1 MSEFLEELDP
11 EITERKLFNLRNIL
25 FVFIIGAVLIFLI
38 IGIIAIFELEIRN
51 ALILSLIAVTIYAV
65 ILFFLLEPSILRE
78 VKSVMVRTVEKPVE
92 VIRTVEKPVEVIRT
106 VEKPVEKEVIKRVY
120 VEAPRKKLNIPKY
133 EYVGSSETKT
143 FHKRNCRL
151 GKLIKRKYKVS
162 NNSASYFKAKGFKP
176 CKVCKPGKKKLK
188 F

>member
-92 VIRTVEKPVEVIRT
+92 VIRTVEKPVE
-106 VEKPVEKEVIKRVY
+106 KEVIKRVY

-133 EYVGSSETKT
+133 EYVGSSETKA